1 MQQHF
6 KINYDK
12 FLVYAFVIQ
21 DKNLETLWNLENV
34 AALIDFEIQISS
46 YLMHIF
52 TQRKHHVAKNN
63 LISVWTAERCPV
75 ETGVSGA
82 VATTL
87 FNR

>member
-1 MQQHF
+1 MKIVSATQQHF

-34 AALIDFEIQISS
+34 AALIDFKIQISS
-46 YLMHIF
+46 YLMIF

-63 LISVWTAERCPV
+63 PV
-75 ETGVSGA
+75 ETGVAGLLGGYGP
-82 VATTL
+82 V
-87 FNR
+87 

>member
-1 MQQHF
+1 MKIVSAMQQHF

-46 YLMHIF
+46 YLMRIF

-63 LISVWTAERCPV
+63 PV
-75 ETGVSGA
+75 ETGVAGP
-82 VATTL
+82 VATAL
-87 FNR
+87 FNK